1 MINYYPKE
9 TMAYTVNGKTF
20 HIDRDKMI
28 VREASVLVAM
38 NEKENPVM
46 HRITLY
52 ANGEPVI
59 VLERLGY
66 ADENIMSDAD
76 IVARAIAM
84 AKSGDSKQFI
94 AAYDKKKSEYGSAGL
109 GKIFRPGKY
118 GKIKT
123 ELDKDA
129 AEYRQ
134 IMTALEHLED
144 LQALYVHI
152 EQLEQAKHE
161 EVFVEPVV
169 VPEEIPQDYEGLVD
183 VKSAPEYSIDTLR
196 AESEENLKALYTQMT
211 GNSAEGL
218 SVEEIIA
225 AICGLTGIEYEPPV
239 VEKPKSVAMQ
249 RWNARMAKVKAEQER
264 RANNQ
269 KQNGG
274 SNNQPNGP
282 AN

>member
-1 MINYYPKE
+1 MVYYPKE
-9 TMAYTVNGKTF
+9 TMAYTVNGVTF
-20 HIDRDKMI
+20 HIDRDKAV
-28 VREASVLVAM
+28 VRDVSVLVAM
-38 NEKENPVM
+38 DEKENPVM

-52 ANGEPVI
+52 VNGSPVI
-59 VLERLGY
+59 VFERLGY
-66 ADENIMSDAD
+66 ADEIIMSDSD
-76 IVARAIAM
+76 LVARAIAM

-94 AAYDKKKSEYGSAGL
+94 ATYDKKKAEYESAGL

-118 GKIKT
+118 NKIKA

-144 LQALYVHI
+144 LEALHVHI
-152 EQLEQAKHE
+152 EKMLEDVAPME
-161 EVFVEPVV
+161 EVYPDII
-169 VPEEIPQDYEGLVD
+169 PEEDNLKMDNYVP
-183 VKSAPEYSIDTLR
+183 APEYSIDTLR
-196 AESEENLKALYTQMT
+196 AESEENLKALYEHMT
-211 GNSAEGL
+211 GTSVAGL

-225 AICGLTGIEYEPPV
+225 AICGLTGIKYEAPV
-239 VEKPKSVAMQ
+239 VEKPQSVAMQ

-264 RANNQ
+264 RANN
-269 KQNGG
+269 KKPNGG